1 MKRTSLR
8 TGFGFALLLTLI
20 LSLSLLPAPAADN
33 SDWNVKLQVA
43 ESCSCAPACP
53 CIFGSAPTR
62 GHCHVNFW
70 IHIDNGRSGS
80 LGLDGLSLLMTDE
93 MRKSRRYYFDT
104 SATPEQVQ
112 AITNIFAQIPELK
125 VDQIV
130 SVEQASL
137 KFEHDDAR
145 IRFSAPASNVEMQV
159 KKGRNGKPIT
169 IQNTGLSDYVQYVSV
184 TNTHRSDTLQFAYSG
199 TSAATWSLEA
209 KSK

>member
-1 MKRTSLR
+1 MKPTSLR
-8 TGFGFALLLTLI
+8 TGFGFASLLTLI
-20 LSLSLLPAPAADN
+20 LTLALLPAPAGDN
-33 SDWNVKLQVA
+33 IDWKVKLQVA

-62 GHCHVNFW
+62 GYCHVNFW
-70 IHIDNGRSGS
+70 MHIDKGRYGS
-80 LGLDGLSLLMTDE
+80 VRLDGLSLLMTDE

-112 AITNIFAQIPELK
+112 AVTNLFDRIPALK
-125 VDQIV
+125 VNQVV
-130 SVEQASL
+130 SVQQVPL
-137 KFEHDDAR
+137 KFERDESR
-145 IRFSAPASNVEMQV
+145 INYWAPSSRVEMQI

-184 TNTHRSDTLQFAYSG
+184 TNSHRSDTLQFAYSG
-199 TSAATWSLEA
+199 TSAATWKLEA

>member
-1 MKRTSLR
+1 MSH
-8 TGFGFALLLTLI
+8 TGFGFDSLPALI
-20 LSLSLLPAPAADN
+20 LSLALLAASASDN
-33 SDWNVKLQVA
+33 TDWNVKLQVA

-62 GHCHVNFW
+62 DHCHVNFW
-70 IHIDNGRSGS
+70 IHIDTGRYGS

-104 SATPEQVQ
+104 STTRELVQ

-125 VDQIV
+125 VERVV
-130 SVEQASL
+130 SVEQVPL

-145 IRFSAPASNVEMQV
+145 IRFSAPASTVDMQF

-184 TNTHRSDTLQFAYSG
+184 TNIHRSDTLQFAYSG
-199 TSAATWSLEA
+199 TSAATWNLEA